1 MPKYALNL
9 IRILMCAVIV
19 ALGSAALA
27 NEPYRLRIVGG
38 LASGNQYP
46 EYEVPFW
53 TQELARLSKDRYVAD
68 IVPFDRSGVP
78 GSEMLRLMELGV
90 VPFGTVLM
98 TTLVA
103 QYPQYTA
110 ADLPGLNPDMASL
123 RTTLAAYRPYLEKSL
138 REEHGIEPLAIYVY
152 PAQVLFCR
160 QALARLADIK
170 GRRVRVSSAGQA
182 DFIGALGGIPVHTSF
197 AQVYQ
202 NLESGNTDCAVT
214 GTMSGYTLGLY
225 RVTQYLY
232 PLSLNWGMAV
242 FGANQTAWNALPE
255 DLRALLRS
263 ELSKLETKIWAAAEH
278 DSVEGVAC
286 NSGGPQCQD
295 DEKGHMTVVPISP
308 QDEDLRRKIFES
320 VVLRNW
326 LQRCRTDCA
335 DVWRQTIGPV
345 SGIQALPSP

>member
-1 MPKYALNL
+1 MPKSATSF
-9 IRILMCAVIV
+9 IRILICAA
-19 ALGSAALA
+19 ALALSGIALA
-27 NEPYRLRIVGG
+27 NEPYRLHIVGG

-46 EYEVPFW
+46 NYEEPFW
-53 TQELARLSKDRYVAD
+53 KQELARLSNGRYAAD

-78 GSEMLRLMELGV
+78 GSEMLRLMQLGV

-103 QYPQYTA
+103 QYPQYTV

-123 RTTLAAYRPYLEKSL
+123 RASLAAFRPYLEKSL
-138 REEHGIEPLAIYVY
+138 REQHGIEPLAIYVY
-152 PAQVLFCR
+152 PAQVLFCK
-160 QALARLADIK
+160 QPLARLADISK
-170 GRRVRVSSAGQA
+170 RRVRVSSAGQA
-182 DFIGALGGIPVHTSF
+182 DFIGALGGVPVHTGF
-197 AQVYQ
+197 AQIYQ
-202 NLESGNTDCAVT
+202 SLESGSTDCAVT

-242 FGANQTAWNALPE
+242 FGANQAAWRALPN
-255 DLRALLRS
+255 DLRTLLRS
-263 ELSKLETKIWAAAEH
+263 ELSKLETTIWAASEH

-286 NSGGPQCQD
+286 NSGGPDCH
-295 DEKGHMTVVPISP
+295 EENKGHMTVVPISP
-308 QDEDLRRKIFES
+308 EDEHLRREIFES

-335 DVWRQTIGPV
+335 DIWRQTVGPV
-345 SGIQALPSP
+345 TDIHVPPAP

>member
-1 MPKYALNL
+1 MMLL
-9 IRILMCAVIV
+9 RVFIRILACAAAIGACGV
-19 ALGSAALA
+19 ALAG
-27 NEPYRLRIVGG
+27 EPYRLRIVGG

-46 EYEVPFW
+46 QYEEPFW
-53 TQELARLSKDRYVAD
+53 NHELERLSDGRYAAD

-78 GSEMLRLMELGV
+78 GSEMLRLMQLGV

-103 QYPQYTA
+103 QYPQYTV
-110 ADLPGLNPDMASL
+110 ADLPGLNPDMTSLRASL
-123 RTTLAAYRPYLEKSL
+123 AAFRPYLEQSL
-138 REEHGIEPLAIYVY
+138 REQHGIEPLAVYVY
-152 PAQVLFCR
+152 PAQVLFCK
-160 QALARLADIK
+160 QPLTRLADIA

-182 DFIGALGGIPVHTSF
+182 DFIGALGATPVHTSF

-202 NLESGNTDCAVT
+202 SLESGNTDCAVT

-242 FGANQTAWNALPE
+242 FGANKSAWRALPA
-255 DLRALLRS
+255 DLRTLLRS
-263 ELSKLETKIWAAAEH
+263 ELSKLEATIWAASER

-286 NSGGPQCQD
+286 NSGAPGCHADNQ
-295 DEKGHMTVVPISP
+295 GHMTVVPISP
-308 QDEDLRRKIFES
+308 EDEPLRREVFET

-326 LQRCRTDCA
+326 LQRCRVDCA
-335 DVWRQTIGPV
+335 NIWRQTVGPV
-345 SGIQALPSP
+345 SGIDVPTLR